1 MCIAAAIDIGFIES
15 KVVESRQMELIVV
28 RLLLAN
34 MGVNHHD
41 LGYDENRKPFI
52 QSSSLNISI
61 SHTTGIVCIM
71 LSEIDAIGVD
81 IEKVSTRVEKIKHKF
96 LNAHEIEY
104 YDACAE
110 KLKLKWLLL
119 AWCTKE
125 ALYKYT
131 SRIYYDFKAHFKI
144 QNIDFNTREIVA
156 ICQIGSEKAVE
167 KRLEWKLLENDYLLV
182 YTIPTPN
189 V

>member
-1 MCIAAAIDIGFIES
+1 MCSVAAIDIDFIES
-15 KVVESRQMELIVV
+15 KVVESRQKELIVV
-28 RLLLAN
+28 RLLLKE
-34 MGVNHHD
+34 MGVIHLD
-41 LGYDENRKPFI
+41 LVYDENRKPFI

-71 LSEIDAIGVD
+71 LSEVDAVGVD
-81 IEKVSTRVEKIKHKF
+81 IEKVSNRVEKIKHKF

-104 YDACAE
+104 YDACTE
-110 KLKLKWLLL
+110 NLKLKWLLL

-144 QNIDFNTREIVA
+144 QNIDFNTMEIVA